1 MLAHISPAVVAAGSV
16 LPPRKSAR
24 LFLRRSILASDTE
37 QLGDLHADRSTAS

>member
-1 MLAHISPAVVAAGSV
+1 MLAYASPADVATGGV

-24 LFLRRSILASDTE
+24 LFLRRSILASGAE